1 MENTQLSFWI
11 NLIASSTAIIGLLAV
26 AYELYRA
33 RKADVRQFHFDTH
46 KMYSIDMKQD
56 RLLESQLSW
65 DTPEEFVTKI
75 AGDYETAQAIKN
87 ILDFYTLI
95 ASAARDKTINRDK
108 AFEY

>member
-33 RKADVRQFHFDTH
+33 RKADVRQFHFDTY

-56 RLLESQLSW
+56 RLLE
-65 DTPEEFVTKI
+65 T
-75 AGDYETAQAIKN
+75 N
-87 ILDFYTLI
+87 
-95 ASAARDKTINRDK
+95 
-108 AFEY
+108 